1 MADQEDPVATQM
13 RRVIEAAGIP
23 EADGRM
29 EPRVHEHALAL
40 AERER
45 ELAVDGELDT
55 ARRGQPLGP
64 RVHRLHVEQ
73 EARAVHRPADR
84 LLGEPPLER
93 LRPDERAA
101 GQVIVGHRRPGRAQ
115 RAQQRHPGQD
125 QDQRGPR
132 IPPARERGDQQ
143 DDGRGREQVRRGQ
156 DEPRGRGDTRG
167 EGRGG
172 QKERRGLEPPL
183 NHSR

>member
-1 MADQEDPVATQM
+1 MADEEDPVATQM
-13 RRVIEAAGIP
+13 RRVVEAAGIP

-45 ELAVDGELDT
+45 ELAVDRDLHA
-55 ARRGQPLGP
+55 ARRGQSLGP
-64 RVHRLHVEQ
+64 RVQRLHVEQ
-73 EARAVHRPADR
+73 ESRAIRGPADR
-84 LLGEPPLER
+84 LFGESPLER

-101 GQVIVGHRRPGRAQ
+101 GQVIVRHRRPGGAQ
-115 RAQQRHPGQD
+115 RAQQRHAGQD
-125 QDQRGPR
+125 QGQRGPR
-132 IPPARERGDQQ
+132 IPSARERGDQQ
-143 DDGRGREQVRRGQ
+143 DDGGGREQVRRGE
-156 DEPRGRGDTRG
+156 DRPRGRGDARG

-172 QKERRGLEPPL
+172 RKERRGLEPPL